1 MGGGWSERKTMSG
14 NDAVLGGEVAIITG
28 GIGSATVAALA
39 ETGASVVAAGV
50 ARQPITKMAALTFSD
65 WGVRRICPSYSTWRC
80 RASASAWSSVTRE
93 GGITAADLA
102 ARAGRSAAVV
112 GLPDEEWGQR
122 IVAAVVPGAD
132 PASPEQRREHVRA
145 ALRGSKTPDTVV
157 FVEQLPYTDLGKLS
171 RRAVA
176 QLVREAN

>member
-1 MGGGWSERKTMSG
+1 MAVSGFGER
-14 NDAVLGGEVAIITG
+14 
-28 GIGSATVAALA
+28 
-39 ETGASVVAAGV
+39 VVVG
-50 ARQPITKMAALTFSD
+50 D
-65 WGVRRICPSYSTWRC
+65 
-80 RASASAWSSVTRE
+80 RE

-132 PASPEQRREHVRA
+132 PASPERLREHVRA

-171 RRAVA
+171 CRAVA